1 MTTFLEY
8 VAKDIY
14 TRFGEDLAHVVVV
27 FPNKRAALFLNQAL
41 VQLSEKPVWSPS
53 YITISDL
60 FRYHSDLQVADPIK
74 AIAEL
79 HKSFVK
85 VTGKQETLDQFFGWG
100 QLLLADFDDI
110 DKNEADPKK
119 VFANLRDLHE
129 YDDIS
134 YLTEEQKQYLKR
146 FFSIS
151 QTKRVS

>member
-85 VTGKQETLDQFFGWG
+85 VTGKQETLDQFLDGDSCCW
-100 QLLLADFDDI
+100 
-110 DKNEADPKK
+110 
-119 VFANLRDLHE
+119 
-129 YDDIS
+129 
-134 YLTEEQKQYLKR
+134 LTSTT
-146 FFSIS
+146 SIRMKPIPRRCLP
-151 QTKRVS
+151 T